1 MATWNIV
8 NDFVESLGD
17 ETHNLTSDT
26 FKVALS
32 NTAPTAASANFA
44 SITEISA
51 GNGYTAGGTALT
63 GTAYNQSGGTG
74 TFSFSTDLT
83 FTASGGAIATFR
95 YLYLYNDTAAADEG
109 VAWLDY
115 GTTVDLA
122 SGESFTLTAGNILTM
137 AEA

>member
-8 NDFVESLGD
+8 NDFIESLGD
-17 ETHNLTSDT
+17 ETHNLTADT
-26 FKVALS
+26 LKVALS
-32 NTAPTAASANFA
+32 NTAPTASTANFA
-44 SITEISA
+44 ALTEITA
-51 GNGYTAGGTALT
+51 ANGYTAGGTALT
-63 GTAYNQSGGTG
+63 GTSYSQTGGTG
-74 TFSFSTDLT
+74 TLAFSTDLT

-109 VAWLDY
+109 IAWLDY

-122 SGESFTLTAGNILTM
+122 SGESFTLTAGNILTI

>member
-8 NDFVESLGD
+8 NDFIESLGD
-17 ETHNLTSDT
+17 ETHDLTADT
-26 FKVALS
+26 LKVALS
-32 NTAPTAASANFA
+32 NTAPTAATANFGA
-44 SITEISA
+44 LTEITA

-63 GTAYNQSGGTG
+63 SVTYTESGGTG
-74 TFSFSTDLT
+74 TLAFGSDLT

-109 VAWLDY
+109 IGWLDY
-115 GTTVDLA
+115 GTAVDLA
-122 SGESFTLTAGNILTM
+122 DGESFTLTAGNILTV